1 MGFFFW
7 GGVVDLESFWF
18 LDPAEKN
25 WLKSR
30 LNLWRSKRNFAW
42 GQDECRWQE
51 SGFMDMFPSL
61 SLRGEWTVIL
71 KGWEG
76 RGPENQRKGDFFP
89 NFYCHLDLTSDEVKG
104 AGKIYRKSGFLRF
117 LRNSKGLTLYC
128 GSKHFNFSF
137 HYWKLRWTDLGR
149 DIMWASS

>member
-1 MGFFFW
+1 MIQKQDKTSEGVRGILFGGKMSVSERNQGLW
-7 GGVVDLESFWF
+7 G
-18 LDPAEKN
+18 
-25 WLKSR
+25 
-30 LNLWRSKRNFAW
+30 
-42 GQDECRWQE
+42 
-51 SGFMDMFPSL
+51 MFPSL

-89 NFYCHLDLTSDEVKG
+89 NFYCHLDLTSDKVKG

-137 HYWKLRWTDLGR
+137 HY
-149 DIMWASS
+149 